1 MTAQDSHGTL
11 LHMHGTRP
19 TIEGCNGLT
28 LTTDHNPLTSFSVQ
42 PTLSRRQ
49 ARWSEFLSRFHYVVK
64 YRPGALNPD
73 DSLSRLLAPE
83 EAVASLMVLAVTVS
97 EFNSD
102 LLSRL
107 KAETLLD
114 PHFTDEKCTRK
125 YEHQGTYWT
134 YQGRIDVPTAMQLE
148 IIQEHHSNVVSG
160 HFSWSRTLD
169 LISRQLWWPQMRE
182 SVQSFVSSCVS
193 CQRSKPSTKRPY
205 GLLQPLEIP
214 DSRWLTVT
222 MDFIMD
228 LPLTASGH
236 NAIMVPSGQTDQVCP
251 PGPHCH
257 NLLRRGGVQVVP
269 PTHLPVP
276 RMKKAAGIGAL
287 PVLIPSFLLYHLCDV
302 ATESVPWPVILLA
315 FTEWDPA
322 WDGCP
327 NILSGDTLETLWE
340 SS

>member
-182 SVQSFVSSCVS
+182 SVQSFVSSCMCILPAQQALNQAS
-193 CQRSKPSTKRPY
+193 LRSAATPGNPRLSVAHRHDGFY
-205 GLLQPLEIP
+205 HG
-214 DSRWLTVT
+214 S
-222 MDFIMD
+222 
-228 LPLTASGH
+228 ASH
-236 NAIMVPSGQTDQVCP
+236 
-251 PGPHCH
+251 
-257 NLLRRGGVQVVP
+257 
-269 PTHLPVP
+269 
-276 RMKKAAGIGAL
+276 GIRTQCNHG
-287 PVLIPSFLLYHLCDV
+287 S
-302 ATESVPWPVILLA
+302 
-315 FTEWDPA
+315 
-322 WDGCP
+322 
-327 NILSGDTLETLWE
+327 
-340 SS
+340 

>member
-1 MTAQDSHGTL
+1 MYTMTAQDSHGTL

-64 YRPGALNPD
+64 YRPGALNPN

-125 YEHQGTYWT
+125 YEHQGTYHTGRTKVGSLYLPPCSSRSYRSTTRMWSLDTSLGLAHWT
-134 YQGRIDVPTAMQLE
+134 
-148 IIQEHHSNVVSG
+148 
-160 HFSWSRTLD
+160 
-169 LISRQLWWPQMRE
+169 
-182 SVQSFVSSCVS
+182 
-193 CQRSKPSTKRPY
+193 
-205 GLLQPLEIP
+205 
-214 DSRWLTVT
+214 
-222 MDFIMD
+222 
-228 LPLTASGH
+228 
-236 NAIMVPSGQTDQVCP
+236 
-251 PGPHCH
+251 
-257 NLLRRGGVQVVP
+257 
-269 PTHLPVP
+269 
-276 RMKKAAGIGAL
+276 
-287 PVLIPSFLLYHLCDV
+287 
-302 ATESVPWPVILLA
+302 
-315 FTEWDPA
+315 
-322 WDGCP
+322 
-327 NILSGDTLETLWE
+327 
-340 SS
+340 

>member
-1 MTAQDSHGTL
+1 
-11 LHMHGTRP
+11 
-19 TIEGCNGLT
+19 
-28 LTTDHNPLTSFSVQ
+28 
-42 PTLSRRQ
+42 
-49 ARWSEFLSRFHYVVK
+49 
-64 YRPGALNPD
+64 
-73 DSLSRLLAPE
+73 
-83 EAVASLMVLAVTVS
+83 
-97 EFNSD
+97 
-102 LLSRL
+102 
-107 KAETLLD
+107 
-114 PHFTDEKCTRK
+114 
-125 YEHQGTYWT
+125 
-134 YQGRIDVPTAMQLE
+134 
-148 IIQEHHSNVVSG
+148 
-160 HFSWSRTLD
+160 
-169 LISRQLWWPQMRE
+169 
-182 SVQSFVSSCVS
+182 
-193 CQRSKPSTKRPY
+193 
-205 GLLQPLEIP
+205 
-214 DSRWLTVT
+214 